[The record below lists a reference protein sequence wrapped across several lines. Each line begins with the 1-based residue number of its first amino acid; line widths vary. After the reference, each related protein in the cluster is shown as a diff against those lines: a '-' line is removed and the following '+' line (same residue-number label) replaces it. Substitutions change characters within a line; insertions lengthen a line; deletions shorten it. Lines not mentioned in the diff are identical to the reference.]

1 MYYMTVLFITCM
13 VGLLAV
19 RIYEI
24 LQTCIKLVVQRL
36 LVNSILSLLVNPTAR
51 YLAGSDVRISE
62 LNLAA

>member
-1 MYYMTVLFITCM
+1 M

-36 LVNSILSLLVNPTAR
+36 LVNSILSLLVNPTAG
-51 YLAGSDVRISE
+51 YLAGSDVRISK
-62 LNLAA
+62 LNLAS